1 MQKKKEKIVVLSG
14 SGISAESGLKTF
26 RDSDGLWEGYD
37 VLEVASIQGWRQNK
51 KLVLDFYN
59 ERRRQLKSAKPN
71 DAHIAIAELQKYFL
85 VTIITQNVDDLHEKA
100 GSEDIVHLHGELTK
114 ARSSMDQR
122 EIIEIG
128 YNDIKYGDTAP
139 DGSQLR
145 PHIVWFGEQ
154 VPLMS
159 EAVSII
165 SDCDI
170 FIVVGTSLV
179 VYPAA
184 SLIDFAGNEIPKY
197 IVDPVKPEMFRKI
210 WNLNYIQEVA
220 SVGMRKLANELIQRT
235 KSNPEFNS

>member
-1 MQKKKEKIVVLSG
+1 MKKEKIVVLSG

-37 VLEVASIQGWRQNK
+37 VLEVASIQGWRKNK

-59 ERRRQLKSAKPN
+59 ERRRQLESAKPN
-71 DAHIAIAELQKYFL
+71 DAHYAISDLQKHFD
-85 VTIITQNVDDLHEKA
+85 VTVITQNVDDLHEKA
-100 GSEDIVHLHGELTK
+100 GTQDIIHLHGELTK

-122 EIIEIG
+122 IVVDIG
-128 YNDIKYGDTAP
+128 YKDIKHGDTAS

-154 VPLMS
+154 VPLLQ
-159 EAVSII
+159 EAAEIV
-165 SDCDI
+165 SDCDF

-184 SLIDFAGNEIPKY
+184 SLISFVDDETPKY
-197 IVDPVKPEMFRKI
+197 IVDPVKPELFQKV
-210 WNLNYIQEVA
+210 WNLFYIQEKA
-220 SVGMRKLANELIQRT
+220 SIGMRRLTDKLIEY
-235 KSNPEFNS
+235 SNSQKKFTP

>member
-1 MQKKKEKIVVLSG
+1 MKNKKEKIVILTG

-37 VLEVASIQGWRQNK
+37 VLEVASIQGWRKNK

-71 DAHIAIAELQKYFL
+71 DAHIAISDLQNHFE
-85 VTIITQNVDDLHEKA
+85 VTVITQNVDDLHEKA
-100 GSEDIVHLHGELTK
+100 GTKDVLHLHGELTK

-122 EIIEIG
+122 IIVEIG
-128 YNDIKYGDTAP
+128 YSDIKFGDNAP

-154 VPLMS
+154 VPLLQ
-159 EAVSII
+159 EAARIV
-165 SDCDI
+165 SDCDF

-184 SLIDFAGNEIPKY
+184 SLISFVDDEIPKY
-197 IVDPVKPEMFRKI
+197 IIDPVKPELFKKV
-210 WNLNYIQEVA
+210 WNLFYIQEIA
-220 SVGMRKLANELIQRT
+220 SIGMRRLTNKLIEYSKST
-235 KSNPEFNS
+235 KDFTP